1 MDQVQTTIPRVDDFE
16 VSGTG
21 SAPAWAA
28 CDWLTLARVSD
39 VHSDYATRCK
49 MVYSETGIYFLVD
62 CEDRVLTCTMTEDY
76 DNIFQE
82 DVVEV
87 FLWPNE
93 EQTLYFEYEISPLE
107 VELPILVP
115 NCGVFMGWLPWQY
128 SGGRRTRK
136 ATGVRGGEKASMAS
150 VDGWTAEFFIP
161 FALLKGLGNVPPGPG
176 TRWRAN
182 VYRIDY
188 DGEEPVQWAL
198 CEDSGTNFHNF
209 RGFGTIEFGP

>member
-1 MDQVQTTIPRVDDFE
+1 MRMVVPRIDDFE
-16 VSGTG
+16 VSGDG
-21 SAPAWAA
+21 SAASWAQIEWA
-28 CDWLTLARVSD
+28 SLALVSEAR
-39 VHSDYATRCK
+39 SGYATRCK
-49 MVYSETGIYFLVD
+49 IAYSQTGIYFLVD

-115 NCGVFMGWLPWQY
+115 NNAGTFMGWLPWQY
-128 SGGRRTRK
+128 GGERRVRK
-136 ATGVRGGEKASMAS
+136 ATSVRGGAKESMAS
-150 VDGWTAEFFIP
+150 VEGWTAEFFFP
-161 FALLKGLGNVPPGPG
+161 FTLLRGLGNMPPEVG
-176 TRWRAN
+176 TTWRAN

-209 RGFGTIEFGP
+209 RGFGTLEFGA